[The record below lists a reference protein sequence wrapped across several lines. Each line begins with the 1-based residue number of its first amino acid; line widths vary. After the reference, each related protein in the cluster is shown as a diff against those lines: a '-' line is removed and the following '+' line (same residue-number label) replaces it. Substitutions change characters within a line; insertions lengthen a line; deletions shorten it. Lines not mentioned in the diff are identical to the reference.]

1 MKMNVNIIMHFI
13 INVLFAFHGSIIFI
27 YVLGEALDRIKTIF
41 IVDKGIQYETE
52 THHENIQ
59 VNQLHMTNFEKK
71 VIPTTEKY
79 CYIES
84 IENYNRACMAIKALY
99 NSNMEYRDN

>member
-1 MKMNVNIIMHFI
+1 MKMNVNIILNPFH
-13 INVLFAFHGSIIFI
+13 NVLFTFHASVIFI
-27 YVLGEALDRIKTIF
+27 YVLGEALDRIKTTF

-52 THHENIQ
+52 THYENIQ

-79 CYIES
+79 CYTEP

-99 NSNMEYRDN
+99 NSNMEYRSN